1 MRLPSLLILSFILT
15 ACGGSGSSDDNPDST
30 NIVVNAGPDQTVNE
44 MATVSLTG
52 EAAGD
57 SETFTF
63 AWSASPNDITI
74 MQATNDSPAATF
86 VAPTVT
92 ADIVYTLTLSAT
104 DANGVSGNDSL
115 QVTVVA
121 VNSLPEAIITV
132 PLIADSPLNTVPAG
146 TEVTLSGA
154 ASFDSDAS
162 DPTTPISAFRWEQTL
177 GPDVLQGVSLDG
189 VELTFV
195 TPVLE
200 DTSTLSFTLTVTD
213 EEDAEGTQSVDLQVL
228 SESQTLP
235 VVNAGVNRTVF
246 EGEPILLT
254 GDAVTV
260 VPAANP
266 LSFLWL
272 NDSGLTPAIIM
283 PSDAITTAI
292 APIVATQQQATF
304 TLQVTDQFGN
314 VVDDNV
320 QVGVRPFV
328 SNRLNDTGVTQLAS
342 NNVVGDDPQN
352 LFPGQDGHRGRD
364 IIFDNNALEKAG
376 RGQQGFDYTRL
387 DAIGDQVDE
396 DNVSFSCVRD
406 NLTGL
411 VWEVKEQG
419 TNVNSVS
426 NTYSWFFSDNNGGF
440 EGAVNPALANCGLA
454 QCNTTAFVDA
464 INATGLCGFF
474 DWRIPTYQELQ
485 SILHLGKSSGPLID
499 ETNFPNTSDVTT
511 GPLFYWAR
519 EASADGPQGDAA
531 QNAWAIDFSTGN
543 DNFLNKSSAA
553 RIRLVRAGR

>member
-499 ETNFPNTSDVTT
+499 ESNFPNTSDVTT